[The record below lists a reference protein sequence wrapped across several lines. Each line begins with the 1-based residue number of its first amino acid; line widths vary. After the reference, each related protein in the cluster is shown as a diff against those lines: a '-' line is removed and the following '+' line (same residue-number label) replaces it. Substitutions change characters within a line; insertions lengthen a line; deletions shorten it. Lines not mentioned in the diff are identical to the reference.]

1 MGYATMMMRRA
12 AQVVA
17 ALALCMVV
25 EARRGAFL
33 STSGSFKMAKTSN
46 RGGNTEEDEAY
57 LGESMDKG
65 DECIKSEKTNEL
77 VQKLETANKALSD
90 HLDNL
95 PKEGAATRGGNDE
108 LERDE
113 NEIEEV
119 STEQLG
125 ESRNDVKTMDGSSF

>member
-1 MGYATMMMRRA
+1 MGTTMMMRRA
-12 AQVVA
+12 AQVIA
-17 ALALCMVV
+17 ALALCMVMV

-46 RGGNTEEDEAY
+46 RGGNTEEDETY
-57 LGESMDKG
+57 LGESMDKA

-95 PKEGAATRGGNDE
+95 PKEGAATSQRD
-108 LERDE
+108 RDE

-119 STEQLG
+119 STEELG
-125 ESRNDVKTMDGSSF
+125 ESR

>member
-1 MGYATMMMRRA
+1 MGYTTMMMRRA
-12 AQVVA
+12 AQVIA
-17 ALALCMVV
+17 ALALCMVMV

-46 RGGNTEEDEAY
+46 RGGNTEEEAY
-57 LGESMDKG
+57 LGESMDKA

-95 PKEGAATRGGNDE
+95 PKEGAATSQRV
-108 LERDE
+108 RDE

-119 STEQLG
+119 STEELG

>member
-1 MGYATMMMRRA
+1 MMRRA

-17 ALALCMVV
+17 ALALCMVMV

-57 LGESMDKG
+57 LGESMDKA

-95 PKEGAATRGGNDE
+95 PKEGAATSQRD
-108 LERDE
+108 RDE

-119 STEQLG
+119 STEELG
-125 ESRNDVKTMDGSSF
+125 ESR

>member
-1 MGYATMMMRRA
+1 MGYTTMMMRRA
-12 AQVVA
+12 AQVIA
-17 ALALCMVV
+17 ALALCMMM

-57 LGESMDKG
+57 LGESMDKA

-95 PKEGAATRGGNDE
+95 PKEGAATSQRD
-108 LERDE
+108 RDE

-119 STEQLG
+119 STEELG

>member
-1 MGYATMMMRRA
+1 MGVTMMIRRA
-12 AQVVA
+12 AQVIA
-17 ALALCMVV
+17 ALALCMVTV

-33 STSGSFKMAKTSN
+33 STSGSFKMAKSSN

-57 LGESMDKG
+57 LGESMNKG

-77 VQKLETANKALSD
+77 VQKLEAANKALSD

-95 PKEGAATRGGNDE
+95 PKEGSGADSDE
-108 LERDE
+108 KDE

-119 STEQLG
+119 STEELG
-125 ESRNDVKTMDGSSF
+125 ESLHADVKTMD